1 MRDPATLSYVGGR
14 PSGVPS
20 SDPDEAARL
29 AILRSY
35 GILDTAPEPAF
46 DRIVELA
53 QALFNAPIALISF
66 VDRDRQWFKAHA
78 GLDTPETAR
87 EHAFCSHAIRESGVM
102 VVPDAAEDA
111 RFAENPY
118 VTGDPRIRFYAGAPL
133 LSPEGARLGTV
144 CIISPE
150 PRVELAP
157 EDQRRLQA
165 LAAIAAN
172 ELELRRKTAQ
182 ATLFAREVDHR
193 VRNTLHFVNR
203 ILEAQA
209 ARVENRQARKYLL
222 DAVDRIASVEVV
234 QRLLRHGSAVF
245 DTDAHT
251 YLLSLAT
258 SLQETLLAEADDRT
272 ISVHSADNLLISNDT
287 MATLGMVVV
296 ELVTN
301 AFKHGRGN
309 IEVHAR
315 CADNVLLVSVA
326 DEGQGLASA
335 FATSSFGDN
344 VGLRLVATLALPDGV
359 HVEASHPQRIT
370 VRLAV

>member
-1 MRDPATLSYVGGR
+1 MRDPSNPATVGEPPAR
-14 PSGVPS
+14 AALP
-20 SDPDEAARL
+20 DADEAARL

-66 VDRDRQWFKAHA
+66 IDRDRQWFKARA
-78 GLDTPETAR
+78 GFDGSETAR
-87 EHAFCSHAIRESGVM
+87 QHSFCNHAIRQSGVM

-118 VTGDPRIRFYAGAPL
+118 VTGEPRIRFYAAAPL

-150 PRVELAP
+150 PRVELGRD
-157 EDQRRLQA
+157 DQRRLQA
-165 LAAIAAN
+165 LAAIAAS

-182 ATLFAREVDHR
+182 ARLFAREVEHR

-222 DAVDRIASVEVV
+222 DAVDRIAGIEVV
-234 QRLLRHGSAVF
+234 QRLLRHGGAMF

-251 YLLSLAT
+251 YLLSLVA
-258 SLQETLLAEADDRT
+258 SLQETLLADTDDRT
-272 ISVHSADNLLISNDT
+272 ISVHSADNLVIPNDA

-301 AFKHGRGN
+301 ALRHGRGN
-309 IEVHAR
+309 VEVRAS
-315 CADNVLLVSVA
+315 CAKTHLVLSVA
-326 DEGQGLASA
+326 DEGQGLATA
-335 FATSSFGDN
+335 LATSSSGDH

-359 HVEASHPQRIT
+359 FVEPCHPQRIT